1 MKKMFAMGLSL
12 GISLSFIIIFISL
25 FIALLSLIRIGIYCI
40 KLNKLKKMNK
50 IEII

>member
-1 MKKMFAMGLSL
+1 MKKMFVLGLSL

-25 FIALLSLIRIGIYCI
+25 FIALLSLIRIGIYRR
-40 KLNKLKKMNK
+40 KLKKIKEKNQ

>member
-1 MKKMFAMGLSL
+1 MKKMFVMGLSL

-25 FIALLSLIRIGIYCI
+25 FIALLSLIRIGVYYI
-40 KLNKLKKMNK
+40 KLKKLKKINQ